1 MKKILIVLW
10 LCLGLLS
17 GSCTSETSDEPSVK
31 EGAENINNP
40 AENEDGGEYTPYTE
54 IDLDG
59 STRAAVGLNNAFAFS
74 LLDKAGTSEDNVAV
88 SPFSLFSVLGMMAN
102 GDDGET
108 RAEILSVIGGSGS
121 VSLDA
126 VNAYSRTMLENL
138 PAVDRGSRCD
148 VGNSLWHAP
157 GISLVPSFST
167 GISGFYNARIF
178 DIDPSGKEGLEKI
191 NNWIESGTG
200 GQIKD
205 FLSVPLEGSSALI
218 NTLFFKSGWSEGF
231 DREQTWRSDFTCR
244 DGSVVRTEFMHSL
257 RMADYLEDAD
267 YEGVDLPLGNG
278 NYSMS
283 FIISKNGN
291 DPALDSRRF
300 ESLLA
305 GSRSCDVRLSVPVFE
320 TSCRGDIRTALMAL
334 GLERTDL
341 NNAAVGM
348 PLFVNTI
355 LHGVNFR
362 IDEDGV
368 SGAAVTLGGMATDSG
383 EEAAE
388 EPVVLDFNRPFL
400 FVVRETSTN
409 TILFIGRQ
417 NKF

>member
-1 MKKILIVLW
+1 MKKFLIVLS

-17 GSCTSETSDEPSVK
+17 GSCTSETSDEPAGKQGV
-31 EGAENINNP
+31 ENINNP
-40 AENEDGGEYTPYTE
+40 AEKEDEGEYTPYTE

-59 STRAAVGLNNAFAFS
+59 STRAAVGLNNAFAFN
-74 LLDKAGTSEDNVAV
+74 LLDNVGTSEDNVAV

-138 PAVDRGSRCD
+138 PAVDRRSRCD

-157 GISLVPSFST
+157 GMILVPSFST

-191 NNWIESGTG
+191 NTWIESGTG

-205 FLSVPLEGSSALI
+205 FLSVPLEGSAALI

-244 DGSVVRTEFMHSL
+244 DGSVVRTEFMHSF

-291 DPALDSRRF
+291 APALDSRRF

-305 GSRSCDVRLSVPVFE
+305 GSRSRDVSLSVPAFE
-320 TSCRGDIRTALMAL
+320 TSSRGDIRTALVAL

-388 EPVVLDFNRPFL
+388 EPEVLDFNRPFL

-417 NKF
+417 NRF

>member
-1 MKKILIVLW
+1 MQKFLIVLS

-17 GSCTSETSDEPSVK
+17 GSCSSDTAEEPSGK
-31 EGAENINNP
+31 DGAENVNNP
-40 AENEDGGEYTPYTE
+40 DVKEDEGEYTPYTE

-59 STRAAVGLNNAFAFS
+59 STRAAVGLNNAFAFN

-102 GDDGET
+102 GDDGDT
-108 RAEILSVIGGSGS
+108 RAEILSVIGASGS

-138 PAVDRGSRCD
+138 PAVDRRSRCD

-157 GISLVPSFST
+157 GMILVPSFST
-167 GISGFYNARIF
+167 GISSFYDARIF

-205 FLSVPLEGSSALI
+205 FLSVPLEGSAALI

-231 DREQTWRSDFTCR
+231 DREQTERSDFTCR

-283 FIISKNGN
+283 FIMSKNGN
-291 DPALDSRRF
+291 DPTVDSRRF

-305 GSRSCDVRLSVPVFE
+305 GSLSRDVSLSVPAFE
-320 TSCRGDIRTALMAL
+320 TSSRGDIRTALVAL

-388 EPVVLDFNRPFL
+388 EPVVLEFNRPFL

-417 NKF
+417 NRF